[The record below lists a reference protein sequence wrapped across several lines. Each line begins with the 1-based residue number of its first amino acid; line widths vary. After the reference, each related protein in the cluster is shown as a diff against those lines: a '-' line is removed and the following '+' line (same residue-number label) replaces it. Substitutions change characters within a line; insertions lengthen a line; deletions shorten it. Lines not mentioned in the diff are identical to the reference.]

1 MSVIERLK
9 AVRHTLNVSQK
20 VFAKSIFISTSYYA
34 CIEAGHRKLKDTIL
48 DSVCKIY
55 NVNKDWL
62 LSGKGSMFDTA
73 PPDVKTEE
81 LIDIFKRL
89 NGHFQ
94 GYILEQ
100 VRELDKIQKNERKKL
115 N

>member
-1 MSVIERLK
+1 MES
-9 AVRHTLNVSQK
+9 
-20 VFAKSIFISTSYYA
+20 
-34 CIEAGHRKLKDTIL
+34 GHRRIKESVL
-48 DSVCKIY
+48 DSISKIY
-55 NVNKDWL
+55 NVNKGWL
-62 LSGKGSMFDTA
+62 LTGKGGMFDKD
-73 PPDVKTEE
+73 PPDVKLEE

-100 VRELDKIQKNERKKL
+100 VRELDKVQKNERKKL